1 MGSREGLAPASHF
14 LSGLVLPEQMN
25 AEAHVRMLE
34 DNLSEANAKVAEL
47 ERNQAEINAIRT
59 RLRGEPAPPVSPPL
73 SAASCFLRDRAG
85 NGAGILKE
93 SEKAPR
99 PLPELP

>member
-47 ERNQAEINAIRT
+47 EWKQAEINAIRT
-59 RLRGEPAPPVSPPL
+59 RLRGEPAPPREPAPL
-73 SAASCFLRDRAG
+73 RSFLLPKGQSREWSRD
-85 NGAGILKE
+85 
-93 SEKAPR
+93 
-99 PLPELP
+99 PEGK

>member
-1 MGSREGLAPASHF
+1 MGSREGLAQAAHF
-14 LSGLVLPEQMN
+14 LSGFVLPEQMN

-47 ERNQAEINAIRT
+47 EWKQAEINAIRT
-59 RLRGEPAPPVSPPL
+59 RLRGEPAPLRS
-73 SAASCFLRDRAG
+73 FLRDRAW